1 MNKASMLIDR
11 VMLDLQQH
19 ASPDEEVIIRYTKA
33 NAVHL
38 KLVDGID
45 FSEEEIEATLR
56 HIKSQFVHRMNV
68 GTLFE
73 EKSEKHKP
81 WLENRQGEIQ
91 EQNGWYYWE
100 RYRKHLL
107 TTKGFPPNIVR
118 TLDEITDKI
127 VDRLEDP
134 SKSGGWGR
142 RGLVVGHV
150 QSGKTAN
157 YAGVICK
164 AADAGYQ
171 VIIVLAGLLN
181 SLRNQTQERLDS
193 DFMGF
198 CTRLRDYVGASR
210 FDKSR
215 KPIYFT
221 TSIEDF
227 KKKSANGFG
236 MQLAAVNEP
245 VLFVLKKNKST
256 LENLHRWLLEHN
268 RHNLR
273 DKSMLLIDDEADHAS
288 INTNKDDKSPT
299 AINRAIR
306 DLLSIFDKSSFVGYT
321 ATPFANIFID
331 PDSEDEM
338 KNGELYKDLF
348 PRDFILSLDPPDNYV
363 GPRRIFTSEGD
374 LDSIREIDDNE
385 DMLPI
390 RHRIHFSPVLL
401 PESLKNAI
409 ECFFLAKA
417 IRLLR
422 GHRGKHYSM
431 MVNASRFTRVQ
442 DELKGLIIERVK
454 TLRSAI
460 GNYGSLPSAEAL
472 KNGDIR
478 SLNETW
484 QKEFLQSGFNWN
496 EVQGALKDSIDPA
509 RVISVNSAS
518 QDVLDYSATNY
529 PDGRTVIAV
538 GGLGLSRGLTLE
550 GLLVSYFLRNSVMY
564 DTLMQMGRWFGYRDG
579 YSDLCR
585 IFMTGQAVSWYSH
598 IAEATEELREDFRA
612 MEKLKLT
619 PVDFGL
625 RVRSHPTALIVT
637 ARNKMRKGIQV
648 PHKISLDGRLIET
661 TALSSAEDIIHQ
673 NRKMTDSFI
682 RLMQKDDHIS
692 YSHTPIGHLWAGV
705 ELERI
710 ANYVE
715 NFSNH
720 PESFYTF
727 YPKPIIEQLNELK
740 KDYEHGLVLVR
751 TLVPK
756 EGDPLLPF
764 GENLTGRMAYR
775 SNSMAQVENG
785 FISFKKKA
793 RLGESNDETAG
804 LDMHVIEAIKSANK
818 GKTINPRLYREV
830 PGKKPLLI
838 IHPLGIES
846 LKDDCIIG
854 YGLSFPG
861 MSDSRRPLKLVEYV
875 VNIPY
880 WKKAYGD
887 TLDDEEEDTL

>member
-1 MNKASMLIDR
+1 MNKASMLTDR

-19 ASPDEEVIIRYTKA
+19 ASPDEEAIVKYTKA
-33 NAVHL
+33 NAMHL
-38 KLVDGID
+38 KIVDGVEYTD
-45 FSEEEIEATLR
+45 AEIEDVLR
-56 HIKSQFVHRMNV
+56 HIKSQFVHRMEI
-68 GTLFE
+68 GALFE
-73 EKSEKHKP
+73 AEDYKP
-81 WLENRQGEIQ
+81 WLEKRQGAIQ
-91 EQNGWYYWE
+91 EENGWYYWE

-107 TTKGFPPNIVR
+107 TTKSFPPNVVR

-127 VDRLEDP
+127 IDRLEDP
-134 SKSGGWGR
+134 SKQGGWAR

-157 YAGVICK
+157 YAGVVCK

-198 CTRLRDYVGASR
+198 CTRLKDYIGASR

-215 KPIYFT
+215 RPIYFT

-227 KKKSANGFG
+227 KKSSANSFG
-236 MQLAAVNEP
+236 MELDAVNEP

-256 LENLHRWLLEHN
+256 LENLHKWLLEHN

-299 AINRAIR
+299 TINRAIR

-331 PDSEDEM
+331 PESEDEM
-338 KNGELYKDLF
+338 KNGELYRDLF

-363 GPRRIFTSEGD
+363 GPHRVFTGNGD
-374 LDSIREIDDNE
+374 LDIIREIDDNE
-385 DMLPI
+385 DLLPI
-390 RHRIHFSPVLL
+390 RHKIHFTPEVL
-401 PESLKNAI
+401 PRSLNKAV
-409 ECFFLAKA
+409 ECFILAKA
-417 IRLLR
+417 IRQLR
-422 GHRGKHYSM
+422 GQTGKHYSM

-442 DELKGLIIERVK
+442 DQLKGLIIERVK
-454 TLRSAI
+454 SLRSAI
-460 GNYGSLPSAEAL
+460 GNYASLAPEEAL
-472 KNGDIR
+472 QNREIQ
-478 SLNETW
+478 SLYETW
-484 QKEFLQSGFNWN
+484 TGEFGQSGFSWKA
-496 EVQGALKDSIDPA
+496 VQGALKDSIDPV
-509 RVISVNSAS
+509 RVISVNGGPTGES
-518 QDVLDYSATNY
+518 LDYRKSEY
-529 PDGRTVIAV
+529 PDGRTIIAV
-538 GGLGLSRGLTLE
+538 GGLGLSRGLTLD

-579 YSDLCR
+579 YADLCR
-585 IFMTGQAVSWYSH
+585 IFMTGQAESWYCH
-598 IAEATEELREDFRA
+598 IADASEELREDFRA

-619 PVDFGL
+619 PLDFGL

-661 TALSSAEDIIHQ
+661 TALSSSDDIIRE
-673 NRKMTDSFI
+673 NRSLADSFVRSI
-682 RLMQKDDHIS
+682 QSNASFS
-692 YSHTPIGHLWAGV
+692 YQRTSIGHLWSGV
-705 ELERI
+705 PLERL
-710 ANYVE
+710 AGFVE
-715 NFSNH
+715 SFSNH

-727 YPKPIIEQLNELK
+727 YPKPLIEQLNELK
-740 KDYEHGLVLVR
+740 REYEFGLVLLR

-764 GENLTGRMAYR
+764 GDGLVGRLASR
-775 SNSMAQVENG
+775 SDNTAQVENG
-785 FISFKKKA
+785 FVSFKKKA
-793 RLGESNDETAG
+793 RLGESIDETAG
-804 LDMHVIEAIKSANK
+804 LSEGDIESIKAENR
-818 GKTINPRLYREV
+818 GKTINPRLYREA
-830 PGKKPLLI
+830 PSKKPLLI
-838 IHPLGIES
+838 LHPLNIES
-846 LKDDCIIG
+846 LGDECIVG

-861 MSDSRRPLKLVEYV
+861 KPDSRRPQKLVEYI

-887 TLDDEEEDTL
+887 TLDDEEEDAP

>member
-1 MNKASMLIDR
+1 MNKASKLIDR

-19 ASPDEEVIIRYTKA
+19 ASPDEEAIGKYTQA
-33 NAVHL
+33 NANYL
-38 KLVDGID
+38 QLVDGVKYD
-45 FSEEEIEATLR
+45 EVEIEEVLR
-56 HIKSQFVHRMNV
+56 HIKSQFVYRMEI
-68 GTLFE
+68 GALFE
-73 EKSEKHKP
+73 SEDFKP
-81 WLENRQGEIQ
+81 WLEKRQGDI
-91 EQNGWYYWE
+91 NWYYWD
-100 RYRKHLL
+100 RYKKHLKI
-107 TTKGFPPNIVR
+107 TKRFGHHVVNK
-118 TLDEITDKI
+118 LDEITDKI

-134 SKSGGWGR
+134 AKEGAWAR

-198 CTRLRDYVGASR
+198 CTRLKDYVGASR

-215 KPIYFT
+215 RPIYFT
-221 TSIEDF
+221 TSVEDF
-227 KKKSANGFG
+227 KKNTANSFG
-236 MQLAAVNEP
+236 MELDALNEP

-256 LENLHRWLLEHN
+256 LENLHKWLLEHN

-273 DKSMLLIDDEADHAS
+273 NKSMLLIDDEADHAS
-288 INTNKDDKSPT
+288 INTNKEDKSPT

-363 GPRRIFTSEGD
+363 GPHRIFRSEGD
-374 LDSIREIDDNE
+374 LDCIREIDDNE
-385 DMLPI
+385 DILHIKHKIDFTPEILPASL
-390 RHRIHFSPVLL
+390 HR
-401 PESLKNAI
+401 AI
-409 ECFFLAKA
+409 ECFFIAKA

-422 GHRGKHYSM
+422 GQHGKHHSM

-442 DELKGLIIERVK
+442 DELKGLILERVK
-454 TLRSAI
+454 ALRSAI
-460 GNYGSLPSAEAL
+460 GNYASLPPEEACR
-472 KNGDIR
+472 NDEIQ
-478 SLNETW
+478 SLHETW
-484 QKEFLQSGFNWN
+484 QEEFSQAEFSWKDVQS
-496 EVQGALKDSIDPA
+496 ALKDSIDPA

-518 QDVLDYSATNY
+518 QDVLDYSSTDY

-579 YSDLCR
+579 YADLCR
-585 IFMTGQAVSWYSH
+585 IFMTGQAESWYSH

-625 RVRSHPTALIVT
+625 RVRSHPAALIVT

-661 TALSSAEDIIHQ
+661 TALSSTEEVIEENI
-673 NRKMTDSFI
+673 KLTDSFI
-682 RLMQKDDHIS
+682 SSVQEDDSIIYERIS
-692 YSHTPIGHLWAGV
+692 IGHLWSGV
-705 ELERI
+705 SLDQLASFI
-710 ANYVE
+710 E
-715 NFSNH
+715 NFTNH

-727 YPKPIIEQLNELK
+727 YHKALIEQLNMLRS
-740 KDYEHGLVLVR
+740 DYPNGLVLIR
-751 TLVPK
+751 TLSPK
-756 EGDPLLPF
+756 PDDPELAF
-764 GENLTGRMAYR
+764 GKDLTGTPASR
-775 SNSMAQVENG
+775 SDKTAQVENG

-793 RLGESNDETAG
+793 RLGESIDETAG
-804 LDMHVIEAIKSANK
+804 LPTEEVEAIKSANK
-818 GKTINPRLYREV
+818 GKTINPRLYREA

-838 IHPLGIES
+838 IHPLKIDKLGSDLIV
-846 LKDDCIIG
+846 G

-861 MSDSRRPLKLVEYV
+861 SADSRRPQKLVEYV

-887 TLDDEEEDTL
+887 TLDDEEENLL

>member
-1 MNKASMLIDR
+1 MLIDR
-11 VMLDLQQH
+11 IMLDLQDH
-19 ASPDEEVIIRYTKA
+19 SSPDEKAILKYAKA

-38 KLVDGID
+38 QIVDGIEYSD
-45 FSEEEIEATLR
+45 TELESILR
-56 HIKSQFVHRMNV
+56 HIKSQFVHRMEI
-68 GTLFE
+68 GALFE
-73 EKSEKHKP
+73 SEDYKP
-81 WLENRQGEIQ
+81 WLERRQGDIR
-91 EQNGWYYWE
+91 WYYWE

-107 TTKGFPPNIVR
+107 TTKGFPPRIVR
-118 TLDEITDKI
+118 SLDEITDKI
-127 VDRLEDP
+127 LDRLEDP
-134 SKSGGWGR
+134 SKEGAWAR

-157 YAGVICK
+157 YAGVISK

-193 DFMGF
+193 DFMGY
-198 CTRLRDYVGASR
+198 CTRLKDYVGASR

-215 KPIYFT
+215 TPIYFT

-227 KKKSANGFG
+227 KKQTANSFG
-236 MQLAAVNEP
+236 MQLDAVNEP

-256 LENLHRWLLEHN
+256 LENLHRWLQEHN

-273 DKSMLLIDDEADHAS
+273 EKSMLLIDDEADHAS
-288 INTNKDDKSPT
+288 INTNKDDKGPT
-299 AINRAIR
+299 AINLAIR

-363 GPRRIFTSEGD
+363 GPHRIFTNEGD
-374 LDSIREIDDNE
+374 LDCIREITDSE
-385 DMLPI
+385 D
-390 RHRIHFSPVLL
+390 LL
-401 PESLKNAI
+401 PVRHKIDFTPEVLPHSLNHAI
-409 ECFFLAKA
+409 QCFFIAKA

-422 GHRGKHYSM
+422 GQIEKHHSM

-442 DELKGLIIERVK
+442 DDLKGLILERVK
-454 TLRSAI
+454 VLRNAI
-460 GNYGSLPSAEAL
+460 GNYASLTPEEAFR
-472 KNGDIR
+472 NEEIR
-478 SLNETW
+478 SLYNTW
-484 QKEFLQSGFNWN
+484 QAEFAETGCSWE
-496 EVQGALKDSIDPA
+496 EVQNMLKDSIDPA

-518 QDVLDYSATNY
+518 QDLLDYNSTDY
-529 PDGRTVIAV
+529 PEGRTVIAV

-579 YSDLCR
+579 YADLCR
-585 IFMTGQAVSWYSH
+585 IFMTGQTVSWYSH

-637 ARNKMRKGIQV
+637 ARNKMRKGVQV

-661 TALSSAEDIIHQ
+661 TALSANEDIIKENIQ
-673 NRKMTDSFI
+673 LTNTFI
-682 RLMQKDDHIS
+682 SELQRDNQIE
-692 YSHTPIGHLWAGV
+692 YERTPIGHLWSEV
-705 ELERI
+705 NLDKI
-710 ANYVE
+710 SSYID
-715 NFSNH
+715 NFKDH

-727 YPKPIIEQLNELK
+727 YHKALIEHLNDLK
-740 KDYEHGLVLVR
+740 RDNPNGLVLLR
-751 TLVPK
+751 TLAPK
-756 EGDPLLPF
+756 PDDSALDF
-764 GENLTGRMAYR
+764 GTNLTGQYASRTGKT
-775 SNSMAQVENG
+775 AQKEAG
-785 FISFKKKA
+785 FVSFKKKA
-793 RLGESNDETAG
+793 RLGDSVDETAG
-804 LDMHVIEAIKSANK
+804 LADVDIAAIKSKNN
-818 GKTINPRLYREV
+818 GKTINPRLYREA
-830 PGKKPLLI
+830 PSKKPLLI
-838 IHPLGIES
+838 IHPLKIKEHS
-846 LKDDCIIG
+846 IDLIVG

-861 MSDSRRPLKLVEYV
+861 NADSRRPQKLVEYV

-887 TLDDEEEDTL
+887 TLDDEEDS

>member
-1 MNKASMLIDR
+1 MLIDR

-19 ASPDEEVIIRYTKA
+19 TSPDEEAILRYTKA
-33 NAVHL
+33 NAQYL
-38 KLVDGID
+38 KLVNGVDYDEG
-45 FSEEEIEATLR
+45 EIQEVLR
-56 HIKSQFVHRMNV
+56 HIKSQFVFRMEI
-68 GTLFE
+68 GALFE
-73 EKSEKHKP
+73 SEDFKP
-81 WLENRQGEIQ
+81 WLENRQGDI
-91 EQNGWYYWE
+91 NWYYWD
-100 RYRKHLL
+100 RYKKHLKI
-107 TTKGFPPNIVR
+107 TKRFGHHVVNK
-118 TLDEITDKI
+118 LDEITDKI
-127 VDRLEDP
+127 IDRLEDP
-134 SKSGGWGR
+134 AKDGAWAR

-198 CTRLRDYVGASR
+198 CTRLKDYVGASR
-210 FDKSR
+210 FDKTR
-215 KPIYFT
+215 RPIYFT
-221 TSIEDF
+221 TSVEDF
-227 KKKSANGFG
+227 KKKTANSFG
-236 MQLAAVNEP
+236 MELDALNEP

-256 LENLHRWLLEHN
+256 LENLHKWLLEHN

-273 DKSMLLIDDEADHAS
+273 NKSMLLIDDEADHAS

-363 GPRRIFTSEGD
+363 GPHRIFRSEGD
-374 LDSIREIDDNE
+374 LDCIRGIDDNE
-385 DMLPI
+385 DVLHIKHKIDFTPETLPA
-390 RHRIHFSPVLL
+390 
-401 PESLKNAI
+401 SLHQAI
-409 ECFFLAKA
+409 ECFFIAKA

-422 GHRGKHYSM
+422 GQHGKHHSM

-442 DELKGLIIERVK
+442 DELKGLILERVK
-454 TLRSAI
+454 ALRSAI
-460 GNYGSLPSAEAL
+460 GNYASLPPEEACRNDEIQSLHETWREEFSQAGFSWKDVQSAL
-472 KNGDIR
+472 K
-478 SLNETW
+478 E
-484 QKEFLQSGFNWN
+484 
-496 EVQGALKDSIDPA
+496 SIDPA

-518 QDVLDYSATNY
+518 QDVLDYSSTDY
-529 PDGRTVIAV
+529 PDGRTVIAI

-579 YSDLCR
+579 YADLCR
-585 IFMTGQAVSWYSH
+585 IFMTGQAESWYSH

-661 TALSSAEDIIHQ
+661 TALSSAEEVIEENI
-673 NRKMTDSFI
+673 KLTDSFI
-682 RLMQKDDHIS
+682 SSIQEDDSITYERIS
-692 YSHTPIGHLWAGV
+692 IGHLWSGV
-705 ELERI
+705 SLDQLASYIEI
-710 ANYVE
+710 
-715 NFSNH
+715 FTNH
-720 PESFYTF
+720 PQSFYTF
-727 YPKPIIEQLNELK
+727 YHKALIEQLNMLRS
-740 KDYEHGLVLVR
+740 DYPYGLVLLR
-751 TLVPK
+751 TLSPK
-756 EGDPLLPF
+756 PDDPALTF
-764 GENLTGRMAYR
+764 GKGLTGTPASR
-775 SNSMAQVENG
+775 SDKTAQVENG

-793 RLGESNDETAG
+793 RLGESIDETAG
-804 LDMHVIEAIKSANK
+804 LPTEEVEAIKSANK
-818 GKTINPRLYREV
+818 SKTINPRLYREA

-838 IHPLGIES
+838 IHPLEIKA
-846 LKDDCIIG
+846 LKNEIIVG

-861 MSDSRRPLKLVEYV
+861 TADARRPRKLVEYV

-880 WKKAYGD
+880 WKNAYGD
-887 TLDDEEEDTL
+887 SLDDEEEDSL